1 MRRFA
6 CHYLYVSQK
15 DCYAKYVVEINED
28 SRVSAY
34 FPLKEEISATQWIG
48 GIIILSPFLE
58 LEFHAKEPF
67 HSFLK
72 RVTVE
77 TARLQYAWH
86 ITYFDFAKKDFT
98 NLSTMVR
105 L

>member
-6 CHYLYVSQK
+6 CHYLYVSPK
-15 DCYAKYVVEINED
+15 GCYAKYVVEINEE
-28 SRVSAY
+28 SKVCAY

-48 GIIILSPFLE
+48 GIIILSPFPE
-58 LEFHAKEPF
+58 LEIHAEEPF
-67 HSFLK
+67 SSFLK

-77 TARLQYAWH
+77 TAGSQYAWH
-86 ITYFDFAKKDFT
+86 IICFDFAEKNFT
-98 NLSTMVR
+98 NLSTVVR